1 MPIMMAPI
9 CSSACI
15 PTWSRSSSARGS
27 SSLIALP
34 AEADF
39 TSPIAPI
46 LGAKRGPKTV
56 VSDSEI
62 VTAIRTVLAATP
74 SHGEGY
80 WRFARGSPIAG
91 SRSAASACG

>member
-1 MPIMMAPI
+1 MYPHLVEIVQRP
-9 CSSACI
+9 
-15 PTWSRSSSARGS
+15 GS

-34 AEADF
+34 TEADF

-74 SHGEGY
+74 SHGGGY